1 MDTSL
6 ILLQAMLLCAREYNP
21 KNLLD
26 WGERLTYG
34 QQCDHLAD
42 KLKEIGYVLVKNSYP
57 LAGEP
62 AELTTH
68 EGE

>member
-1 MDTSL
+1 MDDSL
-6 ILLQAMLLCAREYNP
+6 ILLQAMLLCAREYNA

-42 KLKEIGYVLVKNSYP
+42 KLKEIGYTIVKVSYP
-57 LAGEP
+57 LAGVES
-62 AELTTH
+62 ELTTH

>member
-21 KNLLD
+21 KNLLE
-26 WGERLTYG
+26 WGERLTYS
-34 QQCDHLAD
+34 QQCDHLAY
-42 KLKEIGYVLVKNSYP
+42 KLKEMGYTAVKSSFP
-57 LAGEP
+57 LAGVP
-62 AELTTH
+62 TELTTH